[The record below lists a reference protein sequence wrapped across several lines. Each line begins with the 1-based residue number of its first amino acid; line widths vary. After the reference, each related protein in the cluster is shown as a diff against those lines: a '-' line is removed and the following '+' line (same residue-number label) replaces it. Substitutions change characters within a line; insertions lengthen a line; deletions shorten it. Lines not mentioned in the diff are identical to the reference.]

1 MTDERWPDD
10 VSLMVNA
17 GPEDGHDGYDIWH
30 TGGPGG
36 PWLTAISEEAA
47 RSVIAVVDEVHELRA
62 ENTRLRSLVS
72 GLQASVPP
80 SHPSDYG
87 HEIWAE
93 AIREAEARG
102 RDAERDRIVADL
114 RAALREAD
122 GLAWAT
128 GSPTTY
134 PIIRTLE
141 VYAERYARGEH
152 REEGA

>member
-1 MTDERWPDD
+1 MSTERWPDD
-10 VSLMVNA
+10 VRLTVNSE
-17 GPEDGHDGYDIWH
+17 PENGRGDYDIWH

-36 PWLTAISEEAA
+36 PWLTAISKDAA
-47 RSVIAVVDEVHELRA
+47 ESVIAVVDEVHELRA

-102 RDAERDRIVADL
+102 RDAERDRIVAW
-114 RAALREAD
+114 LRERRDIYSFAD
-122 GLAWAT
+122 C
-128 GSPTTY
+128 
-134 PIIRTLE
+134 IE
-141 VYAERYARGEH
+141 RGEH